1 MIQEYYGEV
10 VLHIAIINRNA
21 TMIEW
26 LLSDEHIE
34 PYRDQQLTAAASG
47 HFFQ

>member
-34 PYRDQQLTAAASG
+34 PYRDQQLTAAANG
-47 HFFQ
+47 HFFK